1 MSEPRFSDKVE
12 RTQKA
17 GLANPDKDVSLYIRS
32 PGSSDREKFGRIV
45 GRKLILPD
53 ESNCAGYVFTHD
65 EWMNAV
71 KIGKHYHLRIEEND
85 FHNVITA
92 IAQSIKKTRR
102 VAKRFSEFIR
112 AGFKIKRKRTKE
124 QQELVDLRKQL
135 LDEKKQNNRLKRQIS
150 QWEGTKADLST
161 VGYGD
166 GVNPPTDLNAV
177 SFLRK
182 IFDSVAVYL
191 ETNDEGVEY
200 LMIDLLEG
208 NFSSHGRP
216 AAWTK
221 SQNDAKEAMDWGN
234 VRVRLLSMHDKGID
248 SRSPYYKQEWEVLFD
263 LDFDEIHLE

>member
-53 ESNCAGYVFTHD
+53 ESNCAGYVFTHE
-65 EWMNAV
+65 EWMDAV
-71 KIGKHYHLRIEEND
+71 KIGKHYHLRIEETD

-112 AGFKIKRKRTKE
+112 SGFKIKRKRTKE

-135 LDEKKQNNRLKRQIS
+135 VDEKKNTERLARQLA
-150 QWEGTKADLST
+150 QWQGTVADLST

-166 GVNPPTDLNAV
+166 RTNPPTDLHAV

-191 ETNDEGVEY
+191 ETNEEGVEY

-221 SQNDAKEAMDWGN
+221 SQKDAKEAMDWGN
-234 VRVRLLSMHDKGID
+234 VRIRLLSMHENGVD
-248 SRSPYYKQEWEVLFD
+248 SRSPYYKQDWDILFD
-263 LDFDEIHLE
+263 LHIENS

>member
-65 EWMNAV
+65 EWMDAV
-71 KIGKHYHLRIEEND
+71 KIGKHYYLRIEETY
-85 FHNVITA
+85 FHNVITT
-92 IAQSIKKTRR
+92 IARSIKKTRR

-112 AGFKIKRKRTKE
+112 AGFKIKQKRTRE
-124 QQELVDLRKQL
+124 QQEIVELRKQL

-150 QWEGTKADLST
+150 QWEGASSDLAT
-161 VGYGD
+161 VGYGNR
-166 GVNPPTDLNAV
+166 VNPPTDINAI

-191 ETNDEGVEY
+191 DTNDEGVEY
-200 LMIDLLEG
+200 LRIDLLEG

-221 SQNDAKEAMDWGN
+221 SQNDAKEAMEWGN
-234 VRVRLLSMHDKGID
+234 VRLRLLSMHENGMD
-248 SRSPYYKQEWEVLFD
+248 SMSPFYEQKWEILFD
-263 LDFDEIHLE
+263 MKFNESI